1 MALGV
6 AYGLHLS
13 NRFTEEEG
21 ATAQIRMMKAM
32 STTGRAIALS
42 AMTTMIGF
50 GSLMYTNLGPVFTV
64 GLSLTLGIMV
74 CLLCTFIM
82 SPAIAV
88 LTNYDHKK
96 VEGEWHKLAKVVT
109 ERNKPVLAILA
120 TATLLSV
127 GVLPLLQTN
136 IDYLDMVPDDEPTLI
151 GIVKYSTEFN
161 AGAFGM
167 MIARGDFQN
176 DYDELTNDAV
186 DHLDQVDL
194 LVAGSD
200 NSNRDGLNDVP
211 DVTAI
216 SLTEVMKAVKF
227 STNQSSTLDTVS
239 VSYTH
244 LTLPTKRIV

>member
-1 MALGV
+1 MCIRDRVFPIGVVMCGVAMFLIQKKIRAVMIAGIPTLYSIFITYGIIGWGGLEATPTIIALGPILMALGV

-109 ERNKPVLAILA
+109 ERNKPVLA
-120 TATLLSV
+120 LS
-127 GVLPLLQTN
+127 
-136 IDYLDMVPDDEPTLI
+136 LI
-151 GIVKYSTEFN
+151 HI
-161 AGAFGM
+161 
-167 MIARGDFQN
+167 
-176 DYDELTNDAV
+176 
-186 DHLDQVDL
+186 
-194 LVAGSD
+194 
-200 NSNRDGLNDVP
+200 
-211 DVTAI
+211 
-216 SLTEVMKAVKF
+216 
-227 STNQSSTLDTVS
+227 
-239 VSYTH
+239 
-244 LTLPTKRIV
+244 